1 MWTKPRYEEMR
12 FGFEVTMYIANR
24 WLHNFLS
31 IKGLLYGVLFYIINN
46 NMATSQSPI
55 ARQPDKLDYASPTQ
69 FKFGIIQLPKVE
81 FFTVSAN
88 LPGITLPAATYAT
101 PFKDIPT
108 MGEKLEYE
116 DLTITFI
123 VDEFLENYITMH
135 EWMTGTGFPK
145 NRSQF
150 ANFRSA
156 TATSPQGALG
166 VSQDIGDTKPAT
178 PDRGMYGDAT
188 LTLLSNKNNPLV
200 EVRFQDVFPTSLG
213 GLDYTQ
219 TATDVEYL
227 TVDATFQYKIYEI
240 VTL

>member
-1 MWTKPRYEEMR
+1 MTPS
-12 FGFEVTMYIANR
+12 F
-24 WLHNFLS
+24 
-31 IKGLLYGVLFYIINN
+31 FYINSI
-46 NMATSQSPI
+46 MATKT
-55 ARQPDKLDYASPTQ
+55 ALERQPDKLDYASPTQ
-69 FKFGIIQLPKVE
+69 FRFVINQLPKVE

-88 LPGITLPAATYAT
+88 LPGINLPAATYAT

-108 MGEKLEYE
+108 MGEKLDYE

-135 EWMTGTGFPK
+135 EWMTGSGFPK

-156 TATSPQGALG
+156 TSTSPQGALG
-166 VSQDIGDTKPAT
+166 VSRDIGDTKPAT

-200 EVRFQDVFPTSLG
+200 EVRFEDVFPTALG
-213 GLDYTQ
+213 GLEYTQ

-227 TVDATFQYKIYEI
+227 TVQATFQYKIYEI